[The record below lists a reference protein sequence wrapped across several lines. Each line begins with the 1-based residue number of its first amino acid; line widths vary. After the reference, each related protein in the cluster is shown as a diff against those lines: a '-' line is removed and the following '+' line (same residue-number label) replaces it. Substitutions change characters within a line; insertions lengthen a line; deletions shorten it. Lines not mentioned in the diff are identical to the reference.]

1 LSHAV
6 YIALVLPVSLKVIW
20 EFLKYFR
27 AGEGKDWLPFFLWTN
42 LSLLV
47 YLAAPVMDKWLHWA
61 QLGRVDYGP

>member
-1 LSHAV
+1 
-6 YIALVLPVSLKVIW
+6 
-20 EFLKYFR
+20 
-27 AGEGKDWLPFFLWTN
+27 LWTN